1 MIKRLRLTALIA
13 ALVFG
18 GYVLALQVRVA
29 LKGDGITTIRP
40 GAHTSVGFKPLTEMI
55 ASDRYKGED
64 GGLYGGGRNTPPES
78 HVAAAKEATAKI
90 RPLDV
95 TGHPAANGTIAFVS
109 ISMSNATQEFSAFK
123 QLADTDPQ
131 RSRLIRIVDCAQ
143 NGQAMAQWV
152 DPTGRAWTEADRRL
166 QAAQVGAA
174 QVQIAW
180 IKLANVR
187 PTGGLRH
194 HGRKLYTDTLTV
206 LHNAKQRF
214 PNLRTAYLAS
224 RIYAGYSVR
233 LLNPEPYAY
242 EGAFV
247 VRWLIRDQIQ
257 GDDELRYAEGTSP
270 VKAPL
275 LLWGPYLWA
284 DGTTPRKDDRLIWE
298 RNDFAEDGVHPSES
312 GRRKVADMLL
322 NFFKTDS
329 LAATWFVKSDN
340 VSPVPHNE

>member
-1 MIKRLRLTALIA
+1 VTAQRIHMIKRLRLTAVIA

-18 GYVLALQVRVA
+18 GYVLALQVTRVA
-29 LKGDGITTIRP
+29 R
-40 GAHTSVGFKPLTEMI
+40 TSVGFKPLTVMT

-78 HVAAAKEATAKI
+78 HFSAAKEATAKI
-90 RPLDV
+90 IPLDAA
-95 TGHPAANGTIAFVS
+95 GKPAANGTIAFVS

-123 QLADTDPQ
+123 QLADSDPE
-131 RSRLIRIVDCAQ
+131 RSRLVTIVDCAQ
-143 NGQAMAQWV
+143 SGQAMAQWV
-152 DPTGRAWTEADRRL
+152 DATGRAWTEADRRL
-166 QAAQVGAA
+166 QAAQVGAS

-180 IKLANVR
+180 IKLANGR
-187 PTGGLRH
+187 PTGDLRH

-214 PNLRTAYLAS
+214 PNLRIAYLAS
-224 RIYAGYSVR
+224 RIYAGYSVTP
-233 LLNPEPYAY
+233 LNPEPYAY

-247 VRWLIRDQIQ
+247 VRWLIRDQIK
-257 GDDELRYAEGTSP
+257 GDDELRYAEGTEP

-284 DGTTPRKDDRLIWE
+284 DGTIPRKGDGLIWE
-298 RNDFAEDGVHPSES
+298 RNDLAEDGVHPSEN

-329 LAATWFVKSDN
+329 LAATWFVKRR
-340 VSPVPHNE
+340 

>member
-1 MIKRLRLTALIA
+1 MIKRPRLTALIA

-18 GYVLALQVRVA
+18 GHVLALQLTRVA
-29 LKGDGITTIRP
+29 LTGDATATTTVQPSSR
-40 GAHTSVGFKPLTEMI
+40 TSVGFKPLTEMT
-55 ASDRYKGED
+55 ASDRYKRED

-78 HVAAAKEATAKI
+78 HFAAAKAATAKI
-90 RPLDV
+90 IPLDAA
-95 TGHPAANGTIAFVS
+95 GKPAANGTIAFVS

-131 RSRLIRIVDCAQ
+131 RSLLVTIVDCAQ
-143 NGQAMAQWV
+143 SGQAMAQWV

-166 QAAQVGAA
+166 QAVQVGAG

-180 IKLANVR
+180 IKLANGR
-187 PTGGLRH
+187 PTGDLGD

-214 PNLRTAYLAS
+214 PNLRIAYLAS
-224 RIYAGYSVR
+224 RIYAGYSVTP
-233 LLNPEPYAY
+233 LNPEPYAY

-247 VRWLIRDQIQ
+247 VRWLIRDQIK
-257 GDDELRYAEGTSP
+257 GDDELRHAEGTGP
-270 VKAPL
+270 ARAPL

-284 DGTTPRKDDRLIWE
+284 DGTIPRKGDGLIWE
-298 RNDFAEDGVHPSES
+298 RNDLAEDGVHPSES
-312 GRRKVADMLL
+312 GRRKVAEMLL

-329 LAATWFVKSDN
+329 LAATWFVKKR
-340 VSPVPHNE
+340 